1 MFYAKTQANRPHTH
15 ARQGRNFL
23 WNALFAGTFLWVILL
38 YGGVFSPDTANAIP
52 KTPRELAAI
61 SDKLL
66 QTAVSYGA
74 IPSLYRPQYVR
85 VIDAD
90 LAMDKNDPV
99 FIVQF
104 PDGPRIYPQRIMVW
118 HHVVNELFDDMA
130 YAVTYCPITGTLA
143 AYKADF
149 GGINLILDAEGRL
162 YEGNAVLIDR
172 NSGSLWLQM
181 LGMAFDGPLRER
193 GLPTL
198 PVFWTTWSAAKRVFP
213 HAPVL
218 AVPKEGTRA
227 YARDPY
233 GNYLKKGTY
242 YDNDSLVYRI
252 ARKDKRF
259 PIKTSMLGIER
270 NGMLLAVDISYIKK
284 KGVVNFFLGDEPLL
298 AIHDR
303 TLDVVRIYNRQVWDK
318 ASLFVYEQGQLIDI
332 ASRSV
337 WNPATGIALRGNMEK
352 ASMKQY
358 FGVYSMWFSW
368 YSINPETFTIPGAGE
383 VPAEVLKLTPLAQ

>member
-1 MFYAKTQANRPHTH
+1 MFYIKTQAKQPHV
-15 ARQGRNFL
+15 ADRQGRSL
-23 WNALFAGTFLWVILL
+23 SCAALFAGAFLWFTILC
-38 YGGVFSPDTANAIP
+38 GGVVVPDTARAVP
-52 KTPRELAAI
+52 KNSRELAAI
-61 SDKLL
+61 TDKLL

-118 HHVVNELFDDMA
+118 HHVVNELFDDIA

-143 AYKADF
+143 AYNANF
-149 GGINLILDAEGRL
+149 NGINLILDAEGRL
-162 YEGNAVLIDR
+162 YEGNAILIDR

-181 LGMAFDGPLRER
+181 LGMAFDGPLRAR

-198 PVFWTTWSAAKRVFP
+198 PVFWTTWSAAKKVFP

-233 GNYLKKGTY
+233 GSYLKKGNY
-242 YDNDSLVYRI
+242 YDNDILVYKV

-259 PIKTSMLGIER
+259 PVKTPMLGIER
-270 NGMLLAVDISYIKK
+270 DGVLLAVDISYVKK
-284 KGVVNFFLGDEPLL
+284 KGTVNFFLGAEPLL
-298 AIHDR
+298 AVHDR
-303 TLDVVRIYNRQVWDK
+303 ILDVVRIYNRQVWDK

-337 WNPATGIALRGNMEK
+337 WNPATGIAQSGNMEK
-352 ASMKQY
+352 ADMKQY
-358 FGVYSMWFSW
+358 FGIYSMWFSW

-383 VPAEVLKLTPLAQ
+383 VPADVLKLTPLAQ